1 MKIALLVVTVLVMF
15 VNWWSRWRGDDR
27 VEQWA
32 KPLATIGVVGL
43 ALVSGAPTA
52 QIVVAS
58 IALTLCLGGDVAL
71 MPAIDKFV
79 VGLASFLLGH
89 LVFIILFIQY
99 GLTEPALA
107 GVAVIL
113 AGVLVATTGLT
124 IVRAAAVQ
132 DRALQLPVLAY
143 LLVISVMAVF
153 GWATANPW
161 VIAGSALF
169 VLSDSLLGWR
179 QFVRS
184 HDWMA
189 AAVMVTYHGAIASFA
204 LSLW

>member
-32 KPLATIGVVGL
+32 KPLATIGVIGL
-43 ALVSGAPTA
+43 VLVSGAPTA
-52 QIVVAS
+52 QVVVAS
-58 IALTLCLGGDVAL
+58 IALALCLAGDVAL
-71 MPAIDKFV
+71 MPVLDKFV

-99 GLTEPALA
+99 GLTEPVLA
-107 GVAVIL
+107 GVAVIIT
-113 AGVLVATTGLT
+113 GVVVATTGLT
-124 IVRAAAVQ
+124 IVKAAAVQ
-132 DRALQLPVLAY
+132 DRALELPVLTY

-153 GWATANPW
+153 GWATGNLW

-179 QFVRS
+179 QFVRR

-189 AAVMVTYHGAIASFA
+189 AAVMVTYHGAIASLA